1 MKALRLLKQAAVG
14 LACLGVV
21 VPQSQLMAATPKEQV
36 QNATVISDVKLAA
49 NGTLSGH
56 VIDAQGVGTEGA
68 LVSIRVADRE
78 VAQTATDA
86 GGRYVVRNL
95 RGGVYQIVSGQST
108 QFVRA
113 WAPGTAPPAAHEQAL
128 LVSGGQV
135 VRGQFGGD
143 SVSRGVTGATLG
155 ISIASLVIGIITLS
169 KVNDNEDM
177 VIGLQGNVLNVED
190 NVNEI
195 FEAVDP

>member
-1 MKALRLLKQAAVG
+1 MRSMSLLKTSAVV
-14 LACLGVV
+14 LACWGVLL
-21 VPQSQLMAATPKEQV
+21 PQSLIAAAP
-36 QNATVISDVKLAA
+36 QNSAAPMVHDVKLADA
-49 NGTLSGH
+49 GTLHGF
-56 VIDAQGVGTEGA
+56 VVDAQGVGVDGA
-68 LVSIRVADRE
+68 AVSIQAANGE
-78 VAQTATDA
+78 VAQSVTDA
-86 GGRYVVRNL
+86 NGHYVAHNL
-95 RGGVYQIVSGQST
+95 RGGVYQIVAGQGT

-113 WAPGTAPPAAHEQAL
+113 WAPGTAPPAAREQAL
-128 LVSGGQV
+128 LVSGSEV